1 MGEGVEV
8 HLLGDGWEPHVDE
21 VDGELQYSIPV
32 ASGFVEM
39 SFTFTISSAQLAVLL
54 DDPYRRAV
62 LHHALH
68 TLLQRTMIRGGDPA
82 MTQERFQSIVDRVLA
97 SPPDEVE
104 RFVDEVDAAHNIR
117 LRVYVSRDL
126 ERLAGEG
133 SQPA

>member
-1 MGEGVEV
+1 VSEGVEV

-39 SFTFTISSAQLAVLL
+39 SFTFTISSAQLSVLL
-54 DDPYRRAV
+54 DDAYRRSV

-68 TLLQRTMIRGGDPA
+68 TLLQRTMIRDGDPA

-117 LRVYVSRDL
+117 LRVYVDRDL
-126 ERLAGEG
+126 ERLTAEG